1 MTPWMLLSA
10 VFAAPPAV
18 SVGQP
23 ALSFVLPAINE
34 GVTEEI
40 VSSTRLALSD
50 FIGVTPQ
57 LPQSALIVYFFNR
70 SDGGMSLLDLN
81 RLQKR
86 YNGKG
91 VRVIAISTDTGSIR
105 GLSTW
110 LDEQDLTFP
119 VLRDSHQIVASRYGV
134 AQLPFALVID
144 GDGYIFAMGRP
155 TGRDFNESIEAELRP
170 LMK

>member
-1 MTPWMLLSA
+1 MTPWMLLST

-18 SVGQP
+18 SVGQH
-23 ALSFVLPAINE
+23 ALSFVLPSINE
-34 GVTEEI
+34 GVTEGL

-50 FIGVTPQ
+50 FIGVTPL
-57 LPQSALIVYFFNR
+57 LPQTAVIVYFFNR
-70 SDGGMSLLDLN
+70 SEGGMSLLELN

-91 VRVIAISTDTGSIR
+91 VQVIAISTDTGSSR

-110 LDEQDLTFP
+110 LEEQELTFP